1 MKNNTNT
8 KWFFEDGMCNHCEYK
23 KFCTMNDG
31 AHTIECETFK
41 IDPELLKAHAVKL
54 KENKK

>member
-1 MKNNTNT
+1 
-8 KWFFEDGMCNHCEYK
+8 
-23 KFCTMNDG
+23 MNDG